1 MRGGWSHPLSSNGK
15 SCGNLLTHFAT
26 RRLAVEQYQSI
37 DDTIV
42 QLFSSSASVL
52 ITTSPSL
59 CGGQDYAGV
68 VLAGRVATDTPDK

>member
-1 MRGGWSHPLSSNGK
+1 MRGEWPHPLSSNGK
-15 SCGNLLTHFAT
+15 SCGSLLTQFAT

-52 ITTSPSL
+52 IT
-59 CGGQDYAGV
+59 GV
-68 VLAGRVATDTPDK
+68 VQSVAPVKIMRVSSWPVGSL